1 MASCGFDTLLYGLRE
16 AVCAAAE
23 SLEARRQALRHDDET
38 HALHAWVPVSP
49 EADAA
54 LEPVVIPLR
63 MFRDKRRPHIA
74 VMSIEFEGRFLL
86 RQERGS
92 SKPRLVIEIGKRR
105 FRWLSRA
112 GMHHVRIAYRSADAW
127 QPCVEVDGRVVD
139 LPPVAMAG
147 NGS

>member
-16 AVCAAAE
+16 AVCAADE
-23 SLEARRQALRHDDET
+23 SLGARRQALRRDDEK

-49 EADAA
+49 AADAE

-63 MFRDKRRPHIA
+63 MFRDNRRPHIS

-86 RQERGS
+86 RRERGV
-92 SKPRLVIEIGKRR
+92 SKPRLVIEIGKPR
-105 FRWLSRA
+105 FRWFSRG
-112 GMHHVRIAYRSADAW
+112 GMHHVRISYRSADAW
-127 QPCVEVDGRVVD
+127 QPCVEVDGKVVD
-139 LPPVAMAG
+139 LPPPAMAG